1 MCVSLPS
8 FLMDVQR
15 GERQSIIYAVFIWSF
30 MLEFKTDE
38 ELKRWPDFCRCSF
51 SKEKEE
57 KEPLVELLRASTP
70 TSPMMLLLML
80 GDKEKL
86 LGTRPSEFGA
96 KEPYSR
102 RGTWSR
108 SAGGLWLAKR
118 S

>member
-1 MCVSLPS
+1 
-8 FLMDVQR
+8 
-15 GERQSIIYAVFIWSF
+15 

-80 GDKEKL
+80 GEKEKALGL
-86 LGTRPSEFGA
+86 LSSVQRNHTVGEARGAAQLGAFG
-96 KEPYSR
+96 
-102 RGTWSR
+102 
-108 SAGGLWLAKR
+108 
-118 S
+118 